1 MASLKEQILRRKPV
15 GVMAEETGADAD
27 AGELKRS
34 IGLFQLTL
42 FGVGAT
48 IGTGI
53 FIVLTQAVPI
63 GGPAVILSFVFA
75 GTVAGLTAICY
86 AELASA
92 VPVSGSS
99 YSYAY
104 ATLGEGV
111 AMVVAACLLLEYGVS
126 AAAVAVGWS
135 QYLNEL
141 LDNLFGFTIP
151 ESLSQAPEQGG
162 VLNVPAVILIGLCAL
177 LLLRGASE
185 SAKVNAIMVLI
196 KIGVLVLFIVVGI
209 TGWDSDNLSDFSP
222 AGLNGITSAAGIIF
236 FSYIGLD
243 AVSTAGEEV
252 KNPRRNLPLAIM
264 FALIIV
270 TGIYIL
276 VAAVAVAAQP
286 AAEFE
291 GQEAGLAAILEDVTG
306 ASWPGTVLAAGA
318 VISIFSVTLVV
329 IYGQT
334 RILFAMG
341 RDGMIPPLFHKLN
354 PRTLTPVPAT
364 IIVAVVISL
373 LAGVLPIDFLAEM
386 TSIGTLVAFLI
397 VSIGVMVLRQRQP
410 DLPRGFKVPLYPV
423 IPILSIAGCIWII
436 QDLRAVTIFVFFGW
450 AAVALTWYF
459 FYGRHHSAL
468 NRPERGSHAMSLL
481 VGFAPD
487 GRGRAVLHL
496 AGMLARSAGDDLV
509 VCAVVPAPWYPS
521 PARVDA
527 EYRDYLQQDGA
538 ARRWTRRARG
548 CPPTSRPRSLVHDAR
563 SAPGRPAGGGRAARR
578 LADRGRA
585 RPRPAAPG
593 TSRSG
598 SASSRLLHSS
608 PIPVAVAP
616 RGFRCRPDA
625 RVARVTAAFGGSEGA
640 EDLVIA
646 AAGVAARVG
655 AALRLAS
662 FAVRSRP
669 PYTSGVGTEA
679 DEAMVAEWIAEIEAA
694 GRAALEKVERP
705 AGGPARSS
713 RPSSGAARA
722 GRRRSRTSSGRT
734 ATCSWSARARSAR
747 SHGSSSARARPRS
760 SSTPPSRSSSSRA
773 ARPPSSP
780 TRRSR
785 GGRLARESWRRVPR
799 LVACA

>member
-1 MASLKEQILRRKPV
+1 MASVQAGTVLKEQILRRKPV

-196 KIGVLVLFIVVGI
+196 KIGVLILFIVVGI
-209 TGWDSDNLSDFSP
+209 TGWESDNLSDFSP

-264 FALIIV
+264 FALMIV

-364 IIVAVVISL
+364 VIVAVVISL

-450 AAVALTWYF
+450 AAVALLWYF

-468 NRPERGSHAMSLL
+468 NRPG
-481 VGFAPD
+481 
-487 GRGRAVLHL
+487 
-496 AGMLARSAGDDLV
+496 
-509 VCAVVPAPWYPS
+509 
-521 PARVDA
+521 
-527 EYRDYLQQDGA
+527 
-538 ARRWTRRARG
+538 RRARHEPAGGLRPRRARPGRPAPGGHAGALGRRGPRRLRGGPGPVVPEPGERSTSSTASTCTRPRRRRSARHARG
-548 CPPTSRPRSLVHDAR
+548 CRPTSPVTSLVHDAR
-563 SAPGRPAGGGRAARR
+563 SVPAGLLEVAEQRDAALIVVGSSSGGGAGHVT
-578 LADRGRA
+578 L
-585 RPRPAAPG
+585 
-593 TSRSG
+593 G
-598 SASSRLLHSS
+598 STSSRLLHSS

-616 RGFRCRPDA
+616 RGFRCGPDA
-625 RVARVTAAFGGSEGA
+625 RVTRVAAAFDGSEGA
-640 EDLVIA
+640 QDLVIA

-655 AALRLAS
+655 ATLRLAS

-679 DEAMVAEWIAEIEAA
+679 DEAMIADWIAEMEAA
-694 GRAALEKVERP
+694 GRAALDKVADLP
-705 AGGPARSS
+705 AVPPRLDAVV
-713 RPSSGAARA
+713 
-722 GRRRSRTSSGRT
+722 GRGE
-734 ATCSWSARARSAR
+734 SWEEALEDVEWDDGDVLVV
-747 SHGSSSARARPRS
+747 GSSSTGPLARVFLG
-760 SSTPPSRSSSSRA
+760 SRSTKIVQH
-773 ARPPSSP
+773 SP
-780 TRRSR
+780 IPVVV
-785 GGRLARESWRRVPR
+785 VPR
-799 LVACA
+799 GAAAELADEALSAESP